1 MEDTNVFELTDE
13 QLEMVTGGA
22 GAETQ
27 SLAALPWLFKYFGWV
42 KHLPIDNIDGYP
54 HCLKHP
60 EDCKISYT

>member
-27 SLAALPWLFKYFGWV
+27 SLAALPVFFHNPLDASFSLKELKEFFPWLFHK
-42 KHLPIDNIDGYP
+42 PIQA
-54 HCLKHP
+54 
-60 EDCKISYT
+60 